1 MQAGQA
7 WDREMD
13 VEKRTTDAGGA
24 IFRFLF
30 SS

>member
-7 WDREMD
+7 WDIEID
-13 VEKRTTDAGGA
+13 VEKRTIDAGGA